1 MTEKQKAAAGFLYNA
16 NFDPEIAADI
26 ARCKDMCY
34 EYNMLRYGETE
45 KQQAILRRML
55 SHIGKEST
63 IVAPFWC
70 DYGYNTSIGSHSF
83 INHGLMLTDGAQ
95 IIIGDHVFIAPN
107 VVITTANHAIDP
119 DQRREGLEVARP
131 VSIGSD
137 VWIGSGA
144 IILPGVTIGEGSV
157 IGAGSV
163 VTKDIP
169 PCVVAVGNP
178 CRVLRPITEA
188 DKARWPSCPESQT

>member
-1 MTEKQKAAAGFLYNA
+1 MTEKQKAAAGYLYNA
-16 NFDPEIAADI
+16 NYDPEIAAEI

-34 EYNMLRYGETE
+34 AYNCLRYGETE
-45 KQQAILRRML
+45 QQQAILQKML
-55 SHIGKEST
+55 SHIGEEST

-83 INHGLMLTDGAQ
+83 INHGLMLTDGAP
-95 IIIGDHVFIAPN
+95 ITIGDHVFIAPN

-131 VSIGSD
+131 VTIGSN

-144 IILPGVTIGEGSV
+144 IILPGVSIGEGSV

-169 PCVVAVGNP
+169 ARVVAVGNP

-188 DKARWPSCPESQT
+188 DKTRWPSCPQDQD